1 MSGVMDDMEGIM
13 PMEAAERWYARL
25 MAPDCSPQER
35 RRFDAWLASA
45 PEHALAFEDTKA
57 LWASLGALEQ
67 DEVLA
72 VHVAKALEP
81 DADTRMAQ
89 WAAAAKPS
97 PAPARRATA
106 RRRWMPL
113 GAGVAAMLAVGMLGR
128 LAWPPQAP
136 AIPYQANDRIE
147 SVSLADGSSVRLDLG
162 AWIAVSMGK
171 SRRDIALRQGRAMFD
186 VAPDASR
193 PFVVDAGV
201 GTITAL
207 GTQFQVQREGDA
219 VSVILV
225 EGSVGIDTTTDSGS
239 ARSLRLVPGQRAD
252 YAPDT
257 HSWSIQMVDA
267 SAATSWS
274 QGFHVFAATPL
285 MQALA
290 EINRYSD
297 VELSLADPA
306 LGDLRVSGSY
316 KLGDGMAI
324 AEALPYALPVE
335 AAKRDGRIVISRR

>member
-1 MSGVMDDMEGIM
+1 V
-13 PMEAAERWYARL
+13 
-25 MAPDCSPQER
+25 
-35 RRFDAWLASA
+35 
-45 PEHALAFEDTKA
+45 
-57 LWASLGALEQ
+57 
-67 DEVLA
+67 
-72 VHVAKALEP
+72 
-81 DADTRMAQ
+81 
-89 WAAAAKPS
+89 
-97 PAPARRATA
+97 

-113 GAGVAAMLAVGMLGR
+113 GAGVAAMLAVGMLWR
-128 LAWPPQAP
+128 LAWPPQVP
-136 AIPYQANDRIE
+136 AIPYQAAGKIE
-147 SVSLADGSSVRLDLG
+147 SVSLPDGSSVRLDLG

-171 SRRDIALRQGRAMFD
+171 ARRDIALRQGRAVFD

-207 GTQFQVQREGDA
+207 GTQFQVQRDGDA

-225 EGSVGIDTTTDSGS
+225 EGSVGIDTTDSGS

-257 HSWSIQMVDA
+257 HSWSIRTVDA

-274 QGFHVFAATPL
+274 QGFHVFGAMPL
-285 MQALA
+285 EQALV

-316 KLGDGMAI
+316 KLGDGKAI

-335 AAKRDGRIVISRR
+335 ATERDGRIVISRR